1 MAPIKPSQHK
11 YRFDP
16 KEISKIRQRMK
27 ITQAALAEMLDVP
40 VNTVSRWETGAS
52 TPDAHALAAI
62 HSAALE
68 SNVKVDFFQAQTTA
82 PESKSIRTKLLVAWD
97 FQNLALDA
105 GGLEE
110 EWGYV
115 KEYLSLLHPGTRAS
129 TELKAYTSGIHT
141 QAKQV
146 LERLG
151 FTVTGSFFNID
162 AQFIDDVE
170 EALSKRPS
178 RSVLY
183 LIADDGDYSD
193 LIRTQRQRGVDVY
206 VLGTDQC
213 SEQLKKALEADH
225 FVHMDR
231 PYVVVKS
238 LEALTASK
246 EKMVSTDA
254 FGNICKRALDDAAV
268 YPQDVGFSTKNPYGS
283 LARWLEVRGLVK
295 TSKQGKA
302 QKAMIQVLSK

>member
-16 KEISKIRQRMK
+16 KEISNVRQRMK
-27 ITQAALAEMLDVP
+27 ITQAALAELLDVP

-68 SNVKVDFFQAQTTA
+68 SNVKVNFFHAQATA
-82 PESKSIRTKLLVAWD
+82 SESKSTRTKLLVAWD

-105 GGLEE
+105 DGLEE
-110 EWGYV
+110 EWGYL
-115 KEYLSLLHPGTRAS
+115 KKYLSLLHPGTHANA
-129 TELKAYTSGIHT
+129 ELKAYTSGFHH
-141 QAKQV
+141 QAEQV
-146 LERLG
+146 LKSLG
-151 FTVTGSFFNID
+151 FTVSSSLFNID

-170 EALSKRPS
+170 DALSKRPS

-183 LIADDGDYSD
+183 LVADDGDYVD

-213 SEQLKKALEADH
+213 SEQLKRALEADH
-225 FVHMDR
+225 FVHIDR

-238 LEALTASK
+238 LEALKSSKDKVVSTAS
-246 EKMVSTDA
+246 
-254 FGNICKRALDDAAV
+254 FGNICKRVLDEAAI
-268 YPQDVGFSTKNPYGS
+268 YPQDVGFSAKNPYGS

-295 TSKQGKA
+295 TGNQSQSQQA
-302 QKAMIQVLSK
+302 TIQVLSK